1 MSATHIS
8 VDTDAISGLA
18 SDLGTLYD
26 DFDGVP
32 EFGDDLNQSIGSS
45 VVQDAVH
52 EFATNWNSRRKR
64 LLESVGAVRDH
75 AKNAHESFSK
85 VDLDLA
91 NNILGKKG

>member
-1 MSATHIS
+1 MARASIS
-8 VDTDAISGLA
+8 VDTAAISGLA
-18 SDLGTLYD
+18 NDLKNLYN

-32 EFGDDLNQSIGSS
+32 EFGDDLNASIGSP

-75 AKNAHESFSK
+75 AQTAHESFSK
-85 VDLDLA
+85 VDLELF